1 MRSRLLIAGVV
12 VLAAVAGSCAST
24 DSSDTSGTVEE
35 ASVDSSDTSEVVA
48 DPSAVVADYLA
59 ARNAGDLDAQMAL
72 YDDDAVVIGHP
83 RDDDGSAEGVDE
95 IRQLEDFQGEFPG
108 TVTEF
113 VDLGVSGDT
122 VTYDQRFFSDDGDC
136 FGDVGNAVTVVDGKI
151 TRYEWGVPDDGIC
164 PAVEVDDT
172 VEAGVVEMYLPGSP
186 STSASSS
193 APLIVLIPGGGWRT
207 ADPTGLI
214 PLAESLAEHGAIVA
228 TTTYRASSSGVFFPE
243 TVQDVA
249 CTVAQAA
256 AESGEAGVDY
266 GDVVV
271 VGHSAGAHL
280 GALVALRPGEFDSS
294 CSAPA
299 IAIDRFVGL
308 AGPYD
313 VTDAE
318 AQDGASNLFGPDN
331 SEPDDW
337 APGNPIAHATNEP
350 HIDILLVHGTADE
363 TVATEFTES
372 FAAALEDGSHDV
384 TTSYPTSVD
393 HETVFSSEV
402 AAPLIAAWLNL

>member
-1 MRSRLLIAGVV
+1 M
-12 VLAAVAGSCAST
+12 
-24 DSSDTSGTVEE
+24 
-35 ASVDSSDTSEVVA
+35 
-48 DPSAVVADYLA
+48 P
-59 ARNAGDLDAQMAL
+59 RNTGDLDAQLAL
-72 YDDDAVVIGHP
+72 YADDAVVTGHP
-83 RDDDGSAEGVDE
+83 LDDDGSATGVDA

-108 TVTEF
+108 TVTEY

-122 VTYDQRFFSDDGDC
+122 VTFDHRFFTAEGEC
-136 FGDVGNAVTVVDGKI
+136 FGAVGNEVTVVDGKI
-151 TRYEWGVPDDGIC
+151 TRYVWGVLDDGIC
-164 PAVEVDDT
+164 PAVEIDDT
-172 VEAGVVEMYLPGSP
+172 VEAGVVEMYLPSAP
-186 STSASSS
+186 SMSASSG

-214 PLAESLAEHGAIVA
+214 PLAESLAEQGAIVA
-228 TTTYRASSSGVFFPE
+228 TTTYRASSNGVFFPE

-280 GALVALRPGEFDSS
+280 GALVTLRPGEFDSS

-299 IAIDRFVGL
+299 VAIDRFVGL

-313 VTDAE
+313 VTE
-318 AQDGASNLFGPDN
+318 NEDGASNLFGPDN
-331 SEPDDW
+331 TNPDDW
-337 APGNPIAHATNEP
+337 SPGNPMAHAINEP
-350 HIDILLVHGTADE
+350 QIDVLLVHGTADE
-363 TVATEFTES
+363 TVATQFTES
-372 FAAALEDGSHDV
+372 FAAALEEGSHKV

-393 HETVFSSEV
+393 HETVFSSEA